1 MSDPK
6 SGHSSDA
13 ERAVVSKLARGSLL
27 SRLRPSKQPLKI
39 VAVPRDHVR
48 GERPRGE
55 ALLAGRFIV
64 GSETLP
70 LKDLDF
76 VEVGASSPLAE
87 QLQGFSWLRDLA
99 AAASREKG
107 ARLAEAVVGRWLLA
121 HGTKVDAAWA
131 PHLWGE
137 RILFW
142 TAYAPYILSSSDSGY
157 RSALLNTLARGARHL
172 DSSADRAAA
181 GLDRVTAWCG
191 VVAAGLLVQGGVP
204 RVARGEAGLARALAS
219 AQFDDGG
226 LISRSPYEQAQ
237 LVDRFGLLRACY
249 MAAKETMPEGIEA
262 AAQASLAALHGI
274 MMGDGALSSWQGC
287 GPGEAARLTGL
298 IDGCGLRARPLRQA
312 RGWGYQRM
320 SALGTILVLDAAP
333 PPPQK
338 MVEQGSAS
346 TLAFELSDGGQRLVV
361 NCGGPGPQPTDLPH
375 DLVEGLRT
383 TAAHST
389 LVLADTN
396 STNILADGSLGKGVE
411 DVTIDRSDDND
422 ASRLEAS
429 HDGYI
434 RTFGMVHKRSLML
447 GNDGKE
453 LRGADQLIPRGRKK
467 IRDAAPY
474 AVRFHL
480 APGLEATITA
490 DGMGAI
496 LRSKGA
502 PPWNFRCRGGNLELE
517 ESIWIDGHGQPH
529 NAIQLVIIG
538 EISALGG
545 DIGWTFRRAS

>member
-1 MSDPK
+1 MTDDGSA
-6 SGHSSDA
+6 A
-13 ERAVVSKLARGSLL
+13 ERAIVSKLARGSFL
-27 SRLRPSKQPLKI
+27 SRLRQSKQPLKI
-39 VAVPRDHVR
+39 VAVPRDHVH
-48 GERPRGE
+48 GERQRGD
-55 ALLAGRFIV
+55 ALLAGRFTA

-76 VEVGASSPLAE
+76 TQVGASSALAE
-87 QLQGFSWLRDLA
+87 QLQGFSWLRNLA

-121 HGTKVDAAWA
+121 HGTKVDDAWA

-142 TAYAPYILSSSDSGY
+142 TAYAPYILSSSDGGY

-172 DSSADRAAA
+172 DANADKAAA
-181 GLDRVTAWCG
+181 GLDRITAWCG

-226 LISRSPYEQAQ
+226 LISRSPYEQVL
-237 LVDRFGLLRACY
+237 LVDRFALLRACY
-249 MAAKETMPEGIEA
+249 LAAKQTIPDGIEA
-262 AAQASLAALHGI
+262 AAQASLAALHGV

-287 GPGEAARLTGL
+287 GPAEAARLTAL

-338 MVEQGSAS
+338 IAEIGSAS
-346 TLAFELSDGGQRLVV
+346 TLALELSDGGQRLVV
-361 NCGGPGPQPTDLPH
+361 NCGGPGPLPTDLP
-375 DLVEGLRT
+375 DELVQGLRT

-389 LVLADTN
+389 LVLSDTN

-411 DVTIDRSDDND
+411 DVAIERSEDND

-429 HDGYI
+429 HDGYV
-434 RTFGMVHKRSLML
+434 RSFGMLHKRSLML

-453 LRGADQLIPRGRKK
+453 LRGADQLIPKGRKK
-467 IRDAAPY
+467 IRESAAY

-480 APGLEATITA
+480 APGVEATTTA

-502 PPWNFRCRGGNLELE
+502 PPWNFRCRGGNLSIE
-517 ESIWIDGHGQPH
+517 ESLWIDGRGQPH
-529 NAIQLVIIG
+529 RTSQLVIVG
-538 EISALGG
+538 EVSALGG
-545 DIGWTFRRAS
+545 EIGWTFRRAS

>member
-1 MSDPK
+1 L
-6 SGHSSDA
+6 
-13 ERAVVSKLARGSLL
+13 KL
-27 SRLRPSKQPLKI
+27 

-48 GERPRGE
+48 GERARGD
-55 ALLAGRFIV
+55 ALLAGRFSV
-64 GSETLP
+64 GAETLP

-76 VEVGASSPLAE
+76 GAVGASGPLAE

-121 HGTKVDAAWA
+121 HGTRVDDAWA

-142 TAYAPYILSSSDSGY
+142 TAYAPYILSSGDSGY
-157 RSALLNTLARGARHL
+157 RSALLNTLARGARHV
-172 DSSADRAAA
+172 DSTADKAAA
-181 GLDRVTAWCG
+181 GLERVTAWCG

-204 RVARGEAGLARALAS
+204 RLARGEAGLARALVS

-226 LISRSPYEQAQ
+226 LISRSPYEQVQ
-237 LVDRFGLLRACY
+237 LVDRFGLLRSCY
-249 MAAKETMPEGIEA
+249 LAAKQVMPEGIEA

-274 MMGDGALSSWQGC
+274 MMGDGRLSSWQAC
-287 GPGEAARLTGL
+287 GPGEAARLTAL

-320 SALGTILVLDAAP
+320 SALGTILVIDAAP

-338 MVEQGSAS
+338 IAEQGSAS
-346 TLAFELSDGGQRLVV
+346 TLAFELSDGSQRLVV
-361 NCGGPGPQPTDLPH
+361 NCGGPGPLPAT
-375 DLVEGLRT
+375 LSPELIQALRS

-396 STNILADGSLGKGVE
+396 STAILADGTLGKGVE
-411 DVTIDRSDDND
+411 DVTIDRSEDND

-429 HDGYI
+429 HDGYV
-434 RTFGMVHKRSLML
+434 RAFGLIHKRSLML

-453 LRGADQLIPRGRKK
+453 LRGADQLIAKGRKK
-467 IRDAAPY
+467 IREAAPY

-480 APGLEATITA
+480 APGVEATITA

-502 PPWNFRCRGGNLELE
+502 PPWNFRCRGGNLAME
-517 ESIWIDGHGQPH
+517 ESIWIDGPGQPH
-529 NAIQLVIIG
+529 NTIQLVIVG
-538 EISALGG
+538 ELSALGG

>member
-1 MSDPK
+1 MSGDG
-6 SGHSSDA
+6 SAA
-13 ERAVVSKLARGSLL
+13 ERAVVSRLARGSLL
-27 SRLRPSKQPLKI
+27 SRLKGSKQPLKL
-39 VAVPRDHVR
+39 VAVPRDHVHGDRTR
-48 GERPRGE
+48 GD
-55 ALLAGRFIV
+55 ALLTGRFAV

-76 VEVGASSPLAE
+76 FEVGATGALAE

-121 HGTKVDAAWA
+121 HGTKIDEAWA
-131 PHLWGE
+131 PPLWGE

-142 TAYAPYILSSSDSGY
+142 TAYAPYILSSSDGRY

-172 DSSADRAAA
+172 DASADKAAA

-191 VVAAGLLVQGGVP
+191 VIAAGLLLQGGVP

-219 AQFDDGG
+219 AQFEDGG
-226 LISRSPYEQAQ
+226 LISRSPFEQML

-249 MAAKETMPEGIEA
+249 LAAKQTIPDGIEA
-262 AAQASLAALHGI
+262 AAQASLAALHGV

-287 GPGEAARLTGL
+287 GPSEPARMAAL

-320 SALGTILVLDAAP
+320 SALGTVLVLDAAP

-338 MVEQGSAS
+338 IAEQGSAS
-346 TLAFELSDGGQRLVV
+346 TLAFELSDGAQRLVV
-361 NCGGPGPQPTDLPH
+361 NCGGPGTLPTDLP
-375 DLVEGLRT
+375 DELIQGLRT

-389 LVLADTN
+389 LTLSDTN
-396 STNILADGSLGKGVE
+396 STNILANGSLGKGVE
-411 DVTIDRSDDND
+411 DVTIDRSEDND

-429 HDGYI
+429 HDGYV
-434 RTFGMVHKRSLML
+434 RAFGLVHKRSLML

-453 LRGADQLIPRGRKK
+453 LRGADQLIAKGRKK
-467 IRDAAPY
+467 IREAAPY

-480 APGLEATITA
+480 APGVEATITA

-502 PPWNFRCRGGNLELE
+502 PPWNFRCRGGNLAVE
-517 ESIWIDGHGQPH
+517 ESLWIDGRGRPNHTS
-529 NAIQLVIIG
+529 QLVIVG
-538 EISALGG
+538 EVSALGG
-545 DIGWTFRRAS
+545 DIGWTYRRAS

>member
-1 MSDPK
+1 VSDDG
-6 SGHSSDA
+6 SAA
-13 ERAVVSKLARGSLL
+13 ERAIVSKLARGSLF
-27 SRLRPSKQPLKI
+27 SRLRASRQPLKL

-48 GERPRGE
+48 GDRSRGD
-55 ALLAGRFIV
+55 ALLAGRFTV
-64 GSETLP
+64 GAETLP

-76 VEVGASSPLAE
+76 GSVGAAGALPE

-107 ARLAEAVVGRWLLA
+107 ARLSEAVVGRWLLA
-121 HGTKVDAAWA
+121 HGTRVDQAWA

-142 TAYAPYILSSSDSGY
+142 TAYAPYILSSGDSGY
-157 RSALLNTLARGARHL
+157 RSALLNTLARGARHV
-172 DSSADRAAA
+172 DATADKAAA

-204 RVARGEAGLARALAS
+204 RLARGEAGLARALAS

-226 LISRSPYEQAQ
+226 LISRSPYEQLQ
-237 LVDRFGLLRACY
+237 LVDRFGLLRSCY
-249 MAAKETMPEGIEA
+249 LAAKQVMPEGIET

-274 MMGDGALSSWQGC
+274 MMGDGRLSSWQAC
-287 GPGEAARLTGL
+287 GPGEAARLIAL
-298 IDGCGLRARPLRQA
+298 IDGCGLRARPLRLA

-338 MVEQGSAS
+338 IAEQGSAS
-346 TLAFELSDGGQRLVV
+346 TLAFELSDGSQRLVV
-361 NCGGPGPQPTDLPH
+361 NCGGPGPLPATLSPE
-375 DLVEGLRT
+375 LVQALRS

-389 LVLADTN
+389 LALADTN
-396 STNILADGSLGKGVE
+396 STAILADGTLGKGVE
-411 DVTIDRSDDND
+411 DVTIDRSEDND

-429 HDGYI
+429 HDGYV
-434 RTFGMVHKRSLML
+434 RSFGMIHKRSLML

-453 LRGADQLIPRGRKK
+453 LRGADQLMAKGRKK

-480 APGLEATITA
+480 APGVEATITA

-502 PPWNFRCRGGNLELE
+502 PPWNFRCRGGNLAME
-517 ESIWIDGHGQPH
+517 ESIWIDGRGQPH
-529 NAIQLVIIG
+529 NTIQLVIVG
-538 EISALGG
+538 EVSALGG